1 MRLFLAGT
9 YAKQYEQVRASSA
22 YCLDSFFEVKQGAS
36 SDCGRFKD
44 YILDSGAFTF
54 MNSGKKVDWDQYV
67 VQYAKYVRQNGIRNY
82 IELDIDSIIGYE
94 AVLKIRQR
102 L

>member
-9 YAKQYEQVRASSA
+9 YAKQYAQVRASSA
-22 YCLDSFFEVKQGAS
+22 YCLDSFFEVKQNAL
-36 SDCGRFKD
+36 SDCRRFKD

-67 VQYAKYVRQNGIRNY
+67 VQYA
-82 IELDIDSIIGYE
+82 
-94 AVLKIRQR
+94 
-102 L
+102 